1 MILRCCLASAAIIDR
16 CFWNLIMYS
25 IESTSI
31 VSYHCGVTWFL
42 PKAVNKIQHASSSKA
57 MPSRRSRSRSRD
69 RHRDYSRDR
78 SRRSHS
84 PERHVKLP
92 SGASPITEGDYFRKF
107 DELRLWLKEER
118 GKVRILCYR
127 HNMMPHS
134 KGSISTNF
142 QAKRREGTRN
152 LLFLP

>member
-1 MILRCCLASAAIIDR
+1 MILRCYLASVAIIDR
-16 CFWNLIMYS
+16 CFSEIWNLVLYS

-31 VSYHCGVTWFL
+31 VSYHCGVTWLFL
-42 PKAVNKIQHASSSKA
+42 PKAVNKIQHASWSKA
-57 MPSRRSRSRSRD
+57 MPSRRSRSR
-69 RHRDYSRDR
+69 SRDR

-118 GKVRILCYR
+118 GKVRILCYH
-127 HNMMPHS
+127 HNMMLHS